1 MTGEPRPDLPGA
13 LAALASALQEL
24 GCPAMLIGGLAVI
37 ARGIPRQTIDIDAV
51 VQGEGLDVETLLRVL
66 GRSGFAPR
74 IPDAIAFAHQRQV
87 LLMRHSPSG
96 VPLDLS
102 LGWLPFER
110 DAMSRATPIDL
121 AGVML
126 PVATAED
133 LVVFKAVAWRDR
145 DKGDIERLVVRHG
158 DTFDFARIRTT
169 LTQFY
174 EALDEPERL
183 QEFEALVKRALA
195 ARGA

>member
-1 MTGEPRPDLPGA
+1 MTVEPRPDLPGA
-13 LAALASALQEL
+13 LAALATALRVL

-51 VQGEGLDVETLLRVL
+51 VQGEGLDVETLLQVL
-66 GRSGFAPR
+66 EKSGFAPR
-74 IPDAIAFAHQRQV
+74 IPDAVAFAHQRQV

-110 DAMSRATPIDL
+110 DAMSRATLIDL
-121 AGVML
+121 AGVTL

-158 DTFDFARIRTT
+158 DTFDFARIRAT

-183 QEFEALVKRALA
+183 KEFDALVKRALA

>member
-1 MTGEPRPDLPGA
+1 MTTEPRPDLPGA
-13 LAALASALQEL
+13 LAALAAAFRAL

-37 ARGIPRQTIDIDAV
+37 ARGVPRQTIDIGAV
-51 VQGEGLDVETLLRVL
+51 VQGEGLDVEALCQVLERAGFVPRV
-66 GRSGFAPR
+66 
-74 IPDAIAFAHQRQV
+74 PDALAFARQRQV
-87 LLMRHSPSG
+87 LLMRHEASG

-121 AGVML
+121 AGVTL

-133 LVVFKAVAWRDR
+133 LVVFRAVAWRDR
-145 DKGDIERLVVRHG
+145 DKGDIERLVIRHG
-158 DTFDFARIRTT
+158 DSFDFARIRAT
-169 LTQFY
+169 LAVFY
-174 EALDEPERL
+174 EALEEPERL

-195 ARGA
+195 ARGE

>member
-1 MTGEPRPDLPGA
+1 MTGETRPDLPAA
-13 LAALASALQEL
+13 LAALAATFRAL

-51 VQGEGLDVETLLRVL
+51 VQGEGLDIEALLQVL
-66 GRSGFAPR
+66 ERSGFTPR
-74 IPDAIAFAHQRQV
+74 VPDAIAFARQRQV
-87 LLMRHSPSG
+87 LLMRHQASG

-110 DAMSRATPIDL
+110 DAMSRATPVDL
-121 AGVML
+121 AGVTL

-145 DKGDIERLVVRHG
+145 DRGDIERLVIRYG
-158 DTFDFARIRTT
+158 DTFNFGRIRET
-169 LTQFY
+169 LGGFY
-174 EALDEPERL
+174 EALEEPERL
-183 QEFEALVKRALA
+183 QEFDALVTRALA